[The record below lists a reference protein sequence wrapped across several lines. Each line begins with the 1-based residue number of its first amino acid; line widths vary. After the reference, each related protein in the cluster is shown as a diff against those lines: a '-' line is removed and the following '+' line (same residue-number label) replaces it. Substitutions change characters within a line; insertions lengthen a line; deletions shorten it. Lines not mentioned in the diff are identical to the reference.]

1 MPVVPSATTTIEDTA
16 GVAVSGLDLL
26 CLWAPCATNADMV
39 PRQFGSAKQIYDE
52 HGFCDGVGYA
62 ALHAAQVKKPI
73 LFVGLPISTPGAIS
87 RENKSGNT
95 GTSVTTV
102 TAGGDGV
109 LGEHGGVLKVGGTA
123 GATYTVGTDQIM
135 LELSL
140 DDGRT
145 FKNVRLGTAAS
156 YTIPYFNVVVAFGA
170 GTLKGGET
178 IHTWHGS
185 APLSSSSD
193 WATARGN
200 LAAQLRGFRSILLCG
215 DLASDTLAS
224 AYLAELDAYETSDE
238 RFVYGRCSVY
248 DRQPL
253 AAMSRDQVRMTG
265 APTLTFLEVG
275 AGSDTI
281 TRSAGSWIADGFVV
295 DDVIAVTGSASNNV
309 TSAVV
314 AGVTALV
321 LTLGA
326 AAGDDLVSEGPVA
339 GCAVIGSPRLTFAE
353 VGVGSDTITRSRG
366 SFLTDGFRIGDVIAI
381 TGTASN
387 NLTAGAVTGVTALA
401 LTLGAGAGDDLAAE
415 VIASRLVT
423 ITAGQTKAAWMAEI
437 DAEFSSIDDAMRI
450 DLSAGRCRVICP
462 FTGWY
467 LRRPASWFASLREYQ
482 HDLHVPTWRKSD
494 GPFNASL
501 NDANGNLEEWDDRV
515 DGGAGTAARFTTMR
529 TWANGPAGPFICRSL
544 TRASEGSLL
553 GDTHNVAV
561 ANLACTTVQLNTE
574 DAAIGV
580 SLILNRDGTATSDSL
595 ASVKGQVDRALEQ
608 VLLTDTKNEGQRA
621 SQASWSP
628 DADVLFNVADAEM
641 LGVTELNL
649 RGTVVR
655 VNTKVRVISGGQ

>member
-1 MPVVPSATTTIEDTA
+1 MPVVPSATTTVEDTA

-39 PRQFGSAKQIYDE
+39 PRQFGGAKQIYDE
-52 HGFCDGVGYA
+52 HGFCDGIGYA
-62 ALHAAQVKKPI
+62 ALHASLVKKPI
-73 LFVGLPISTPGAIS
+73 LFIGLPISTAGAIS
-87 RENKSGNT
+87 REDTRGNT
-95 GTSVTTV
+95 GTCVTFL
-102 TAGGDGV
+102 TAGADGV
-109 LGEHGGVLKVGGTA
+109 LGEHDGILKVGGTA

-140 DDGRT
+140 DGGRT
-145 FKNVRLGTAAS
+145 FKNVRLGTETS
-156 YTIPYFNVVVAFGA
+156 YVIPYYNVTAGFRA

-178 IHTWHGS
+178 IHEWHGS

-193 WATARGN
+193 WTTAREN
-200 LAAQLRGFRSILLCG
+200 LAAQLRAFRSILLCG
-215 DLASDTLAS
+215 DLASDTQAS

-248 DRQPL
+248 DRAPL
-253 AAMSRDQVRMTG
+253 AKMSRKRVRMTG
-265 APTLTFLEVG
+265 
-275 AGSDTI
+275 
-281 TRSAGSWIADGFVV
+281 
-295 DDVIAVTGSASNNV
+295 
-309 TSAVV
+309 
-314 AGVTALV
+314 
-321 LTLGA
+321 
-326 AAGDDLVSEGPVA
+326 
-339 GCAVIGSPRLTFAE
+339 SPSLTFAE
-353 VGVGSDTITRSRG
+353 VGVTGDTITRATGSWVDDGFVVGDKIVITGATASGGANNISAILVGVTATVLTLNDEDVVAEVTSACTIYGYTQLTFAEVGVSGDTITRSKG
-366 SFLTDGFRIGDVIAI
+366 SWITDGFKVGDTIAI
-381 TGTASN
+381 SGGVEAGNVHTAAVIGA
-387 NLTAGAVTGVTALA
+387 LTATV
-401 LTLGAGAGDDLAAE
+401 LTLTTADLVADGAQTYF
-415 VIASRLVT
+415 VS
-423 ITAGQTKAAWMAEI
+423 ITAVKSKAAWMAEI
-437 DAEFSSIDDAMRI
+437 DAEFASIDDAMRI

-501 NDANGNLEEWDDRV
+501 NDADGNLAEWDDRV

-544 TRASEGSLL
+544 TRASVGSLL

-561 ANLACTTVQLNTE
+561 TNLACTTVQLNTE

-608 VLLTDTKNEGQRA
+608 ELLTDKKNEGQRA
-621 SQASWSP
+621 SQATWTP
-628 DADVLFNVADAEM
+628 DADVLFNVQDAEM